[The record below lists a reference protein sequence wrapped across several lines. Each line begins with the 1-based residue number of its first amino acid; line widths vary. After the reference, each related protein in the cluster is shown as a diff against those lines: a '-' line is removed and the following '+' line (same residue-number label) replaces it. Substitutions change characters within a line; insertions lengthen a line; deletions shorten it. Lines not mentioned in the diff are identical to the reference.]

1 MIKKTIFIVLVI
13 YSFILSG
20 HQVLSQSVRDIRIN
34 EVLVFNDSSI
44 VDEYNSRS
52 SWIELFNKAYN
63 DVNIGGCYLTND
75 RSNPKK
81 FKIPK
86 EFEKS
91 TLEDRG
97 TILFWADNNPSKG
110 NNHLNFTLNEND
122 FLGLYDFD
130 GKLIDSVTLKN
141 QVSNISYGSI
151 EDGSDQ
157 KSPLKQL
164 TPNSTNNTKEKEL
177 SSVRFKKY
185 DPWGIGMAVIAMSIV
200 FLSLFV
206 LYLFFQQL
214 GLRFQGNPK
223 KKALIKEGKLEEALK
238 MNDTNTGDVYAAIAM
253 ALYMYTS
260 EMHDIEEAV
269 LTINKVSRTYSPWSS
284 KIYGLRQI
292 PERRK

>member
-1 MIKKTIFIVLVI
+1 MIKKIILKVLIFN
-13 YSFILSG
+13 SFIICG
-20 HQVLSQSVRDIRIN
+20 HKVFSQSMRDIRIN
-34 EVLVFNDSSI
+34 EVLVYNDSNI
-44 VDEYNSRS
+44 VDEFNNRS

-63 DVNIGGCYLTND
+63 EVNIRGCYLTND

-86 EFEKS
+86 DLEKS
-91 TLEDRG
+91 TIEDRS
-97 TILFWADNNPSKG
+97 TILFWADNNPLKG
-110 NNHLNFTLNEND
+110 KNHLNFTLKDGD
-122 FLGLYDFD
+122 FLAFYDID
-130 GKLIDSVTLKN
+130 GNLIDSMTLHN
-141 QVSNISYGSI
+141 QKSNISYGSI
-151 EDGSDQ
+151 EDGSAQ
-157 KSPLKQL
+157 RGALKQL
-164 TPNSTNNTKEKEL
+164 TPNSTNNTEEQEL
-177 SSVRFKKY
+177 SSTQFKKY

-214 GLRFQGNPK
+214 GLRFQGNRK

-238 MNDTNTGDVYAAIAM
+238 MTDANTGDVYAAIAM